1 MKAALLE
8 KEKSFKII
16 NVPIPKI
23 QPDEVLI
30 EVRSV
35 AICGSEIHAF
45 FGKHPFRKAPV
56 ITGHE
61 FSGIISE
68 IGQNVNNLKK
78 GMRVTI
84 EPQISCGKCFYCK
97 SGKYNVC
104 PDRISLG
111 TKKWQ
116 GPFGNYIVS
125 SANLVIPFSDKIS
138 FDTAALIEPLAVGVH
153 ALKIGEVKKG
163 DNILILGA
171 GMIGLSILM
180 SAKFLGVTNV
190 IITDLYD
197 YRLGIA
203 KYFGAKEILNSS
215 EKDVKEELFQNYKL
229 GADIVFIATGN
240 KEAYM
245 QSPLLCRRDGKMIS
259 VGLNTEPCIRPS
271 DIGTAGCE
279 RKYFS
284 SNAYIRD
291 DFKTA
296 LELLEENNIE
306 KLISEIRPIEDIQ
319 NTFSEITSNPEKFIR
334 VILKF

>member
-8 KEKSFKII
+8 KEKSFKIVD
-16 NVPIPKI
+16 VPIPKI
-23 QPDEVLI
+23 HSGEVLI
-30 EVRSV
+30 EVDSV

-45 FGKHPFRKAPV
+45 FGQHPFRKAPV

-61 FSGIISE
+61 FSGLISE
-68 IGQNVNNLKK
+68 VGENVKGLKK
-78 GMRVTI
+78 GMRVTN

-97 SGKYNVC
+97 SGKYNIC
-104 PDRISLG
+104 PYRISLG

-125 SANLVIPFSDKIS
+125 PANLVIPFSDKIS
-138 FDTAALIEPLAVGVH
+138 FEAAALIEPLTVGVH
-153 ALKIGEVKKG
+153 ALKIGEVKKD
-163 DNILILGA
+163 DNVLILGA

-180 SAKFLGVTNV
+180 SAKFLGVRNI
-190 IITDLYD
+190 IITDLHD
-197 YRLGIA
+197 SRLEIA

-245 QSPLLCRRDGKMIS
+245 QSPLLSRRDGKIIG
-259 VGLNTEPCIRPS
+259 VGINTEPCIRPT
-271 DIGTAGCE
+271 DMGGIGYE

-291 DFKTA
+291 DFKRA
-296 LELLEENNIE
+296 LELLEKNNIE
-306 KLISEIRPIEDIQ
+306 KLISEVRPIEDIQ
-319 NTFSEITSNPEKFIR
+319 NIFLEIVSNPEKFLR